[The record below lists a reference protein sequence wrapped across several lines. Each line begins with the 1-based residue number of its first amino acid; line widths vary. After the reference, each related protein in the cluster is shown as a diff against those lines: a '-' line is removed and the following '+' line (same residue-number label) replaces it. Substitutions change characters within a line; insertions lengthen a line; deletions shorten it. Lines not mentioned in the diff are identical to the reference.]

1 MCFESCFSSW
11 SDKVKLL
18 KSIILQQMNQWY
30 KTTLI
35 LLVKIFFRLV
45 KIIVIW
51 GDWLWMAAN
60 INNYY
65 KTVKL
70 KVYVGSSTVV
80 HKPLWLNETFLLANT
95 IKMLECY
102 WSKHYASSGQQKHI
116 TKASDRFHNYSTQL
130 TMFKCTLAA
139 NRGFSLVWPLA
150 FMKLLWPKPANN
162 FWP

>member
-11 SDKVKLL
+11 SDEVKLL

-35 LLVKIFFRLV
+35 LLVKIFLRLV
-45 KIIVIW
+45 KIIFIW

-70 KVYVGSSTVV
+70 KVYVESSTVV
-80 HKPLWLNETFLLANT
+80 HKPLWWNKLNETFLLVNT

-102 WSKHYASSGQQKHI
+102 WSKHCASSGQQKHI
-116 TKASDRFHNYSTQL
+116 TKASDRFHNHSTQL
-130 TMFKCTLAA
+130 IMFKCTLAA

-150 FMKLLWPKPANN
+150 FMKLL
-162 FWP
+162 

>member
-11 SDKVKLL
+11 SDEVKLL

-35 LLVKIFFRLV
+35 LLVKIFLRLV
-45 KIIVIW
+45 KIIFIW

-65 KTVKL
+65 KTMKL

-80 HKPLWLNETFLLANT
+80 HKPLWWNKLNETFLLVNT

-102 WSKHYASSGQQKHI
+102 WSKHCASSGQQKHI

-150 FMKLLWPKPANN
+150 FMKLL
-162 FWP
+162 

>member
-11 SDKVKLL
+11 SDEVKLL

-35 LLVKIFFRLV
+35 LLVKIFLRLV
-45 KIIVIW
+45 KIIFIW

-70 KVYVGSSTVV
+70 KVYVESSTVV
-80 HKPLWLNETFLLANT
+80 HKPLWWNKLNETFLLVNT

-102 WSKHYASSGQQKHI
+102 WSKHCASSGQQKHI
-116 TKASDRFHNYSTQL
+116 TKASDRFHNHSGQL

-150 FMKLLWPKPANN
+150 FMKLL
-162 FWP
+162 